1 MSLECDTGAM
11 ILFAR
16 LVVGDDWLYYQH
28 DAWHTGDSSAFV
40 IS

>member
-1 MSLECDTGAM
+1 M

-16 LVVGDDWLYYQH
+16 LVVADDWPYNQH
-28 DAWHTGDSSAFV
+28 DAWHTGDSSAVV